1 MQANTYSA
9 HSIDDGG
16 GAVWLLRI
24 VDSGLLTHQ
33 CPEFVQVDGWAV
45 SRVPL
50 QVVVSHTHLTKVP
63 WMAEKRKHEGQ
74 NGQILSFRFPGIS
87 NFLIS
92 KQEAAD
98 RNVLAQ

>member
-9 HSIDDGG
+9 HSIDDGS

-33 CPEFVQVDGWAV
+33 RPEFVQVDGRAV

-63 WMAEKRKHEGQ
+63 WMAEKRKQEKQ
-74 NGQILSFRFPGIS
+74 NGQISHLD
-87 NFLIS
+87 L
-92 KQEAAD
+92 QEF
-98 RNVLAQ
+98 QSS